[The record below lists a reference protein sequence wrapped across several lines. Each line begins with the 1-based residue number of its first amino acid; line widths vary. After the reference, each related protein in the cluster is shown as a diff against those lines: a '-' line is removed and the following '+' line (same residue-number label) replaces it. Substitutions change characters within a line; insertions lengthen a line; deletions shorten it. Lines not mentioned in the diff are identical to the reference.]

1 MEKIKVYVAVHKI
14 APKYGDECYQMIHVG
29 AQKTN
34 VDIPNSIKDDCC
46 TDNISSKNNIYCEL
60 TGLYHVWKN
69 IEDIEY
75 VGLCH
80 YRRLPAKR
88 NGLGRKVVLTGGQL
102 LEILSSYDIILPE
115 QKTKDGVVN
124 GYFHM
129 QDTSINEYR
138 PYKLMLPVIKNL
150 YPDYEE
156 DFKLEFHTPSMS
168 FGNIMV
174 CSKTLFDSYC
184 KWLFDI
190 LFNIEKNI
198 KESGDEVQARELGY
212 YSEWLLN
219 VWVRHEKLKVKYVPL
234 FLPEEKSL
242 LSKVIEKLKKL

>member
-1 MEKIKVYVAVHKI
+1 
-14 APKYGDECYQMIHVG
+14 
-29 AQKTN
+29 
-34 VDIPNSIKDDCC
+34 
-46 TDNISSKNNIYCEL
+46 
-60 TGLYHVWKN
+60 
-69 IEDIEY
+69 
-75 VGLCH
+75 
-80 YRRLPAKR
+80 
-88 NGLGRKVVLTGGQL
+88 
-102 LEILSSYDIILPE
+102 
-115 QKTKDGVVN
+115 
-124 GYFHM
+124 
-129 QDTSINEYR
+129 
-138 PYKLMLPVIKNL
+138 
-150 YPDYEE
+150 
-156 DFKLEFHTPSMS
+156 MS

>member
-1 MEKIKVYVAVHKI
+1 
-14 APKYGDECYQMIHVG
+14 
-29 AQKTN
+29 
-34 VDIPNSIKDDCC
+34 
-46 TDNISSKNNIYCEL
+46 
-60 TGLYHVWKN
+60 
-69 IEDIEY
+69 
-75 VGLCH
+75 
-80 YRRLPAKR
+80 
-88 NGLGRKVVLTGGQL
+88 
-102 LEILSSYDIILPE
+102 
-115 QKTKDGVVN
+115 
-124 GYFHM
+124 
-129 QDTSINEYR
+129 
-138 PYKLMLPVIKNL
+138 
-150 YPDYEE
+150 
-156 DFKLEFHTPSMS
+156 MS

-242 LSKVIEKLKKL
+242 LSKVIEKLK